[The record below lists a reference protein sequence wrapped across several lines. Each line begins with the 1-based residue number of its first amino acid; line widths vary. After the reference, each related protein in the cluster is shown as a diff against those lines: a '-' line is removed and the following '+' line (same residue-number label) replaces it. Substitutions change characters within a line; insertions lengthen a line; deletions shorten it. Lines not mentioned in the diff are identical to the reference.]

1 MKPRGKRQRSSIVSS
16 NTLITKNRNSNDFS
30 SNDKSKTKSKLQLST
45 LYEDIKSKPKL
56 NYFEINDINSYF
68 VQNGKKIR
76 NNLKL
81 LDIIIQAKKTMHKY
95 DIDQKTKK
103 VSQMNLNAEQINK
116 LNDLKE
122 INGHI
127 EALDLFYIHNI
138 VDFKSRT
145 MCENNEIKA

>member
-1 MKPRGKRQRSSIVSS
+1 MINQKRNQNCI
-16 NTLITKNRNSNDFS
+16 
-30 SNDKSKTKSKLQLST
+30 
-45 LYEDIKSKPKL
+45 
-56 NYFEINDINSYF
+56 

-127 EALDLFYIHNI
+127 ETLYLFYMNNI
-138 VDFKSRT
+138 FDFKSRT